1 MDIFAIVKL
10 CGGLALFIYGMTVMG
25 DALEKVA
32 GEKLEK
38 TLETMTGNI
47 LKSVTLGAIVTAII
61 QSSSATTVMV
71 VGFVNAGIMTLKQA
85 VGVIMGANIGTTM
98 TAQLLRLGGG
108 DSASTLMKFLKPSN
122 LCYIAVAIGF
132 VMILMKK
139 KRKMKDVGEI
149 LLGLGVLFIGMNT
162 MEGAVSGLRELP
174 AFQQMFITLKNPIL
188 GVLAGALVTAAIQ
201 SSSASVGILQAVA
214 ATGAVSFGA
223 AIPIIFGQNIGTCIT
238 AFMSSLGGSKNA
250 RRTAMMHLYFN
261 LIGTILFMIC
271 MYAIKAIIGFSFWDS
286 AITKADIANFHTIFN
301 VVVTVFFIPF
311 SGVLVKLAEKTI
323 KAEEKDNELELELAR
338 LDNRFLATPAVA
350 LEQCHKV
357 VTTMG
362 HIALGNLMITNA
374 AIVEGIAPNE
384 ETFNE
389 NESFL
394 DNCEA
399 RINKYMLAIN
409 EEALSPQSHKLY
421 EEIMHTVSDFEK
433 IGDYT
438 ENIFEGYQ
446 SIVDNG
452 TKFSEEAMFELKVI
466 REATEEIVELTTQ
479 AFAESNI
486 PVAARIAALE
496 DSIDGIR
503 EALKSKHISR
513 LRAGLCTID
522 VGMPFLDIIQNYEK
536 IADHCNKIAIY
547 VMMYNDN
554 TENYDVHEYRKQSK
568 KVHSGEY
575 DKWMNSY
582 EEKYL
587 RRIV

>member
-47 LKSVTLGAIVTAII
+47 FKSVLLGAIVTAII

-98 TAQLLRLGGG
+98 TAQLLRIGGG
-108 DSASTLMKFLKPSN
+108 EEAGLIMKFLKPSN

-174 AFQQMFITLKNPIL
+174 AFQAMFTSLKNPIL
-188 GVLAGALVTAAIQ
+188 GVLAGTVVTAAIQ

-214 ATGAVSFGA
+214 ATGAVSYAA
-223 AIPIIFGQNIGTCIT
+223 AIPIIFGQNIGTCVT
-238 AFMSSLGGSKNA
+238 SFMSSMGASKNA
-250 RRTAMMHLYFN
+250 RRTAMLHLYFN
-261 LIGTILFMIC
+261 LIGTILFMIG
-271 MYAIKAIIGFSFWDS
+271 MYAIKAIVGFAFWDDP
-286 AITKADIANFHTIFN
+286 ITKGAIANFHTIFN
-301 VVVTVFFIPF
+301 VVVTIFFIPF
-311 SGVLVKLAEKTI
+311 NGLLVKLAEKTI

-338 LDNRFLATPAVA
+338 LDERFLATPSVA

-362 HIALGNLMITNA
+362 HIALGNLMITNT
-374 AIVEGIAPNE
+374 AIIEGVPVNE

-399 RINKYMLAIN
+399 RINKYMLSIN

-438 ENIFEGYQ
+438 ENIYESYQ

-452 TKFSEEAMFELKVI
+452 TKFSDEAMFELKVI

-479 AFAESNI
+479 SFAEGNI

-503 EALKSKHISR
+503 EALKSKHLGR

-554 TENYDVHEYRKQSK
+554 TENYDVHEYRKQSR

-582 EEKYL
+582 ENKYL
-587 RRIV
+587 SRIV

>member
-47 LKSVTLGAIVTAII
+47 VKSVTLGAIVTAII

-98 TAQLLRLGGG
+98 TAQLLRIGGG
-108 DSASTLMKFLKPSN
+108 EEAGIVMQFLKPSN
-122 LCYIAVAIGF
+122 LCYIAVAVGF

-174 AFQQMFITLKNPIL
+174 AFQAMFVTLKNPIL

-261 LIGTILFMIC
+261 LIGTILFMIV
-271 MYAIKAIIGFSFWDS
+271 MYSIKATIGFTFWDD
-286 AITKADIANFHTIFN
+286 AITKADIANFHTLFN
-301 VVVTVFFIPF
+301 VVVTFVFIPF
-311 SGVLVKLAEKTI
+311 NGVLVKLAEMTI
-323 KAEEKDNELELELAR
+323 KTEEKDNELDLELAR
-338 LDNRFLATPAVA
+338 LDNRFLETPVVA

-362 HIALGNLMITNA
+362 HIALGNLMITNS
-374 AIVEGIAPNE
+374 AIIDGIAPNK
-384 ETFNE
+384 ETFDE

-394 DNCEA
+394 DNGEA
-399 RINKYMLAIN
+399 RINKYMLAIK
-409 EEALSPQSHKLY
+409 EDDLSPKSHKLY

-438 ENIFEGYQ
+438 ENIFERYE
-446 SIVDNG
+446 SIRENG
-452 TKFSEEAMFELKVI
+452 IAFSEEAVFELKVI
-466 REATEEIVELTTQ
+466 RDATEEIVELTTQ
-479 AFAESNI
+479 AFAEGSI
-486 PVAARIAALE
+486 PACARIEALE
-496 DSIDGIR
+496 ESIDGMR
-503 EALKSKHISR
+503 EAFKSKHIHR
-513 LRAGLCTID
+513 LRTGLCTID

-554 TENYDVHEYRKQSK
+554 TESYDVHEYRKTSK
-568 KVHSGEY
+568 NVYGAEY
-575 DKWMNSY
+575 DKWLNEY

-587 RRIV
+587 RRVV

>member
-503 EALKSKHISR
+503 EALKSKHIGR

>member
-47 LKSVTLGAIVTAII
+47 FKSVLLGAIVTAII

-98 TAQLLRLGGG
+98 TAQLLRIGGG
-108 DSASTLMKFLKPSN
+108 EEAGLIMKFLKPSN

-174 AFQQMFITLKNPIL
+174 AFQAMFTSLKNPIL
-188 GVLAGALVTAAIQ
+188 GVLAGTVVTAAIQ

-214 ATGAVSFGA
+214 ATGAVSYAA
-223 AIPIIFGQNIGTCIT
+223 AIPIIFGQNIGTCVT
-238 AFMSSLGGSKNA
+238 SFMSSMGASKNA
-250 RRTAMMHLYFN
+250 RRTAMLHLYFN
-261 LIGTILFMIC
+261 LIGTILFMIG
-271 MYAIKAIIGFSFWDS
+271 MYAIKAIVGFAFWDDP
-286 AITKADIANFHTIFN
+286 ITKGAIANFHTIFN
-301 VVVTVFFIPF
+301 VVVTIFFIPF
-311 SGVLVKLAEKTI
+311 NGLLVKLAEKTI

-338 LDNRFLATPAVA
+338 LDERFLATPSVA

-362 HIALGNLMITNA
+362 HIALGNLMITNT
-374 AIVEGIAPNE
+374 AIIEGVPVNE

-399 RINKYMLAIN
+399 RINKYMLSIN

-438 ENIFEGYQ
+438 ENIFESYQ

-452 TKFSEEAMFELKVI
+452 TKFSDEAMFELKVI

-479 AFAESNI
+479 SFAEGNI

-503 EALKSKHISR
+503 EALKSKHLGR

-554 TENYDVHEYRKQSK
+554 TENYDVHEYRKQSR
-568 KVHSGEY
+568 KVYSGEY

-582 EEKYL
+582 ENKYL
-587 RRIV
+587 SRIV

>member
-1 MDIFAIVKL
+1 MDIFALVKL
-10 CGGLALFIYGMTVMG
+10 CGGLALFIYGMNVMG

-47 LKSVTLGAIVTAII
+47 FKAIFLGALVTAVI

-71 VGFVNAGIMTLKQA
+71 VGFVNASIMTLKQA

-108 DSASTLMKFLKPSN
+108 EEAGLIMKFLKPSN
-122 LCYIAVAIGF
+122 LSYVAVAVGF
-132 VMILMKK
+132 VLMLMKK

-174 AFQQMFITLKNPIL
+174 AFQAMFATLKNPIL

-214 ATGAVSFGA
+214 ATGAVSYAA

-238 AFMSSLGGSKNA
+238 SFMSSLGASKNA
-250 RRTAMMHLYFN
+250 RRAAMLHLYFN
-261 LIGTILFMIC
+261 LIGTIVFMIG
-271 MYAIKAIIGFSFWDS
+271 MYAIKAIIGFAFWDDP
-286 AITKADIANFHTIFN
+286 ITKGAIANFHTIFN
-301 VVVTVFFIPF
+301 VVVTVLFIPF
-311 SGVLVKLAEKTI
+311 NGLLVKLAEKSI
-323 KAEEKDNELELELAR
+323 KVNAKDNDLDLELAR
-338 LDNRFLATPAVA
+338 LDERFLSTPAVA

-374 AIVEGIAPNE
+374 AVVDGIAPSK
-384 ETFNE
+384 ETFDE
-389 NESFL
+389 NETFL
-394 DNCEA
+394 DNGEA
-399 RINKYMLAIN
+399 RINKYMLAIK
-409 EEALSPQSHKLY
+409 EDDLSAGSRKLY

-438 ENIFEGYQ
+438 ENIYEQYQ

-452 TKFSEEAMFELKVI
+452 VSFSEEAMFELKII
-466 REATEEIVELTTQ
+466 RDAVEEIVELTTH
-479 AFAESNI
+479 AFVEGSI
-486 PVAARIAALE
+486 PVAARIEALE
-496 DSIDGIR
+496 ENIDGMR
-503 EALKSKHISR
+503 EALKSKHIHR
-513 LRAGLCTID
+513 LRTGLCTVD
-522 VGMPFLDIIQNYEK
+522 TGMPFLDIIQNYEK
-536 IADHCNKIAIY
+536 IADHCSKIAIY
-547 VMMYNDN
+547 IMMYNDN
-554 TENYDVHEYRKQSK
+554 TDSFDVHEYRKTAK
-568 KVHSGEY
+568 KIHSGEY
-575 DKWMNSY
+575 DKWLGEY
-582 EEKYL
+582 EDKYL
-587 RRIV
+587 NRLA

>member
-1 MDIFAIVKL
+1 
-10 CGGLALFIYGMTVMG
+10 
-25 DALEKVA
+25 
-32 GEKLEK
+32 
-38 TLETMTGNI
+38 
-47 LKSVTLGAIVTAII
+47 
-61 QSSSATTVMV
+61 
-71 VGFVNAGIMTLKQA
+71 
-85 VGVIMGANIGTTM
+85 
-98 TAQLLRLGGG
+98 
-108 DSASTLMKFLKPSN
+108 
-122 LCYIAVAIGF
+122 
-132 VMILMKK
+132 
-139 KRKMKDVGEI
+139 
-149 LLGLGVLFIGMNT
+149 
-162 MEGAVSGLRELP
+162 
-174 AFQQMFITLKNPIL
+174 
-188 GVLAGALVTAAIQ
+188 
-201 SSSASVGILQAVA
+201 
-214 ATGAVSFGA
+214 
-223 AIPIIFGQNIGTCIT
+223 
-238 AFMSSLGGSKNA
+238 
-250 RRTAMMHLYFN
+250 
-261 LIGTILFMIC
+261 
-271 MYAIKAIIGFSFWDS
+271 
-286 AITKADIANFHTIFN
+286 
-301 VVVTVFFIPF
+301 
-311 SGVLVKLAEKTI
+311 
-323 KAEEKDNELELELAR
+323 
-338 LDNRFLATPAVA
+338 
-350 LEQCHKV
+350 

>member
-47 LKSVTLGAIVTAII
+47 FKSVTLGAIVTAII

-98 TAQLLRLGGG
+98 TAQLLRIGGG
-108 DSASTLMKFLKPSN
+108 EEAGLLMKFLKPSN

-174 AFQQMFITLKNPIL
+174 AFQAMFATLKNPIL

-214 ATGAVSFGA
+214 ATGAVSYAA

-238 AFMSSLGGSKNA
+238 SFMSSLGASKNA
-250 RRTAMMHLYFN
+250 RRAAMLHLYFN
-261 LIGTILFMIC
+261 LIGTIVFMIG
-271 MYAIKAIIGFSFWDS
+271 MYAIKAIIGFAFWDDP
-286 AITKADIANFHTIFN
+286 ITKGAIANFHTIFN
-301 VVVTVFFIPF
+301 VVVTVLFIPF
-311 SGVLVKLAEKTI
+311 NGLLVKLAEKSI
-323 KAEEKDNELELELAR
+323 PANAKDNDLDLELAR
-338 LDNRFLATPAVA
+338 LDERFLETPAVA

-362 HIALGNLMITNA
+362 HIALGNLMITNS
-374 AIVEGIAPNE
+374 AIIDGIAPNK
-384 ETFNE
+384 ETFDE

-394 DNCEA
+394 DNGEA
-399 RINKYMLAIN
+399 RINKYMLAIK
-409 EEALSPQSHKLY
+409 EDDLSPKSHKLY

-438 ENIFEGYQ
+438 ENIYEQYQ

-452 TKFSEEAMFELKVI
+452 VSFSEEAMFELKII
-466 REATEEIVELTTQ
+466 RDAVEEIVELTTH
-479 AFAESNI
+479 AFVEGSI
-486 PVAARIAALE
+486 PVAARIEALE
-496 DSIDGIR
+496 ENIDGMR
-503 EALKSKHISR
+503 EALKSKHIHR
-513 LRAGLCTID
+513 LRTGLCTVD
-522 VGMPFLDIIQNYEK
+522 TGMPFLDIIQNYEK
-536 IADHCNKIAIY
+536 IADHCSKIAIY
-547 VMMYNDN
+547 IMMYNDN
-554 TENYDVHEYRKQSK
+554 TDSFDVHEYRKTAK
-568 KVHSGEY
+568 KIHSGEY
-575 DKWMNSY
+575 DKWLSEY
-582 EEKYL
+582 EDKYL
-587 RRIV
+587 NRLA

>member
-1 MDIFAIVKL
+1 MDIFALVKL
-10 CGGLALFIYGMTVMG
+10 CGGLALFIYGMNVMG

-47 LKSVTLGAIVTAII
+47 FKAIFLGALVTAVI

-71 VGFVNAGIMTLKQA
+71 VGFVNASIMTLKQA

-108 DSASTLMKFLKPSN
+108 EEAGLIMKFLKPSN
-122 LCYIAVAIGF
+122 LSYVAVAVGF
-132 VMILMKK
+132 VLMLMKK

-174 AFQQMFITLKNPIL
+174 AFQAMFATLKNPIL

-214 ATGAVSFGA
+214 ATGAVSYAA

-238 AFMSSLGGSKNA
+238 SFMSSLGASKNA
-250 RRTAMMHLYFN
+250 RRAAMLHLYFN
-261 LIGTILFMIC
+261 LIGTIAFMIG
-271 MYAIKAIIGFSFWDS
+271 MYAIKAIIGFAFWDDP
-286 AITKADIANFHTIFN
+286 ITKGAIANFHTIFN
-301 VVVTVFFIPF
+301 VVVTVLFIPF
-311 SGVLVKLAEKTI
+311 NGLLVKLAEKSI
-323 KAEEKDNELELELAR
+323 PANVKDNDLDLELAR
-338 LDNRFLATPAVA
+338 LDERFLSTPAVA

-374 AIVEGIAPNE
+374 AVVDGIAPSK
-384 ETFNE
+384 ETFDE
-389 NESFL
+389 NETFL
-394 DNCEA
+394 DNGEA
-399 RINKYMLAIN
+399 RINKYMLAIK
-409 EEALSPQSHKLY
+409 EDDLSAGSRKLY

-438 ENIFEGYQ
+438 ENIYEQYQ

-452 TKFSEEAMFELKVI
+452 VSFSEEAMFELKII
-466 REATEEIVELTTQ
+466 RDAVEEIVELTTH
-479 AFAESNI
+479 AFVEGSI
-486 PVAARIAALE
+486 PVAARIEALE
-496 DSIDGIR
+496 ENIDSMR
-503 EALKSKHISR
+503 EALKSKHIHR
-513 LRAGLCTID
+513 LRTGLCTVD
-522 VGMPFLDIIQNYEK
+522 TGMPFLDIIQNYEK
-536 IADHCNKIAIY
+536 IADHCSKIAIY
-547 VMMYNDN
+547 IMMYNDN
-554 TENYDVHEYRKQSK
+554 TDNFDVHEYRKAAK
-568 KVHSGEY
+568 KIHGGEY
-575 DKWMNSY
+575 DKWLGEY
-582 EEKYL
+582 EDKYL
-587 RRIV
+587 NRLA

>member
-47 LKSVTLGAIVTAII
+47 FKSVTLGAIVTAII

-98 TAQLLRLGGG
+98 TAQLLRIGGG
-108 DSASTLMKFLKPSN
+108 EEAGLLMKFLKPSN
-122 LCYIAVAIGF
+122 LCYIAVAVGF
-132 VMILMKK
+132 VMILMKN
-139 KRKMKDVGEI
+139 KRKMKDIGEI

-174 AFQQMFITLKNPIL
+174 AFQAMFATLKNPIL
-188 GVLAGALVTAAIQ
+188 GVLAGAVVTAAIQ

-261 LIGTILFMIC
+261 LIGTILFMIV
-271 MYAIKAIIGFSFWDS
+271 MYGIKATIGFTFWDN
-286 AITKADIANFHTIFN
+286 AITKADIANFHTLFN
-301 VVVTVFFIPF
+301 VVVTFVFIPF
-311 SGVLVKLAEKTI
+311 SGLLVKLAEMTV
-323 KAEEKDNELELELAR
+323 KADEKDNELDLELAR
-338 LDNRFLATPAVA
+338 LDERFLSTPAVA

-374 AIVEGIAPNE
+374 AIIDGIAPSK
-384 ETFNE
+384 ETFDE

-394 DNCEA
+394 DNGEA
-399 RINKYMLAIN
+399 RINKYMLSIK
-409 EEALSPQSHKLY
+409 EDDLSPKSYKLY

-438 ENIFEGYQ
+438 ENIFERYE
-446 SIVDNG
+446 SIRENG
-452 TKFSEEAMFELKVI
+452 IAFSEEAVFELKVM
-466 REATEEIVELTTQ
+466 RDATEEIVELTTQ
-479 AFAESNI
+479 AFSEGNI
-486 PVAARIAALE
+486 PVAARIEALE
-496 DSIDGIR
+496 DSIDGMR
-503 EALKSKHISR
+503 EALKSKHIHR
-513 LRAGLCTID
+513 LRTGLCTID

-536 IADHCNKIAIY
+536 IADHCNKIAVY

-554 TENYDVHEYRKQSK
+554 TESYDVHEYRKTSK
-568 KVHSGEY
+568 KVYGAEY
-575 DKWMNSY
+575 DKWLNEY

-587 RRIV
+587 RRVV

>member
-1 MDIFAIVKL
+1 MMDIFAIVKL

-47 LKSVTLGAIVTAII
+47 FKSVTLGAIVTAII

-261 LIGTILFMIC
+261 LIGTILFMIG

-301 VVVTVFFIPF
+301 VVVTVFFI
-311 SGVLVKLAEKTI
+311 
-323 KAEEKDNELELELAR
+323 
-338 LDNRFLATPAVA
+338 
-350 LEQCHKV
+350 
-357 VTTMG
+357 
-362 HIALGNLMITNA
+362 
-374 AIVEGIAPNE
+374 
-384 ETFNE
+384 
-389 NESFL
+389 
-394 DNCEA
+394 
-399 RINKYMLAIN
+399 
-409 EEALSPQSHKLY
+409 
-421 EEIMHTVSDFEK
+421 
-433 IGDYT
+433 
-438 ENIFEGYQ
+438 
-446 SIVDNG
+446 
-452 TKFSEEAMFELKVI
+452 
-466 REATEEIVELTTQ
+466 
-479 AFAESNI
+479 
-486 PVAARIAALE
+486 
-496 DSIDGIR
+496 
-503 EALKSKHISR
+503 
-513 LRAGLCTID
+513 
-522 VGMPFLDIIQNYEK
+522 
-536 IADHCNKIAIY
+536 
-547 VMMYNDN
+547 
-554 TENYDVHEYRKQSK
+554 
-568 KVHSGEY
+568 
-575 DKWMNSY
+575 
-582 EEKYL
+582 
-587 RRIV
+587 